1 MLDAGSGFI
10 NLEESPMKTE
20 LCERFGIDTP
30 IFGFSHSVEV
40 VAAVTNAG
48 GYGVYGATRRLADE
62 ITAEVAQ
69 IRAAV
74 GDSPFGL
81 DLVIPAKVPA
91 RNDRDELERTI
102 PDAHRAFI
110 SGIESKYS
118 VPKPS
123 EPGMRTRFIRSEEI
137 QDSQIAAV
145 ADSDVN
151 MVALGI
157 GCPPEVV
164 KLMKA
169 RGKTTVALVGQERH
183 AVRALEAGVDLLVA
197 QGYDAG
203 GHTGEVG
210 TFSLVPRIV
219 DLAGNVPV
227 LAAGGVATGRH
238 IAAALALGAQG
249 VWIGTAFLMTD
260 EYAAHLSPGELDSL
274 LRAQATDTVISR
286 AESGKPFRQTRSAWS
301 EEWAA
306 PDAPKALSHPL
317 HDVLVGDILGAIIEH
332 DIRPLQHYGAG
343 QGIGWFDRLR
353 PVSEVMDDL
362 VQGADAA
369 LDRTRPLAR
378 KFEGTTA

>member
-1 MLDAGSGFI
+1 
-10 NLEESPMKTE
+10 MKTE
-20 LCERFGIDTP
+20 LCERFGIDVP
-30 IFGFSHSVEV
+30 IFGFSHAVEV

-48 GYGVYGATRRLADE
+48 GYGVYGATRRLAAE
-62 ITAEVAQ
+62 ITDEVAQ

-74 GDSPFGL
+74 GDRPFGL
-81 DLVIPAKVPA
+81 DLVIPNKVPE
-91 RNDRDELERTI
+91 RNDRAELEKQV
-102 PDAHRAFI
+102 PDVHRSFI
-110 SGIESKYS
+110 ESLESKYA

-137 QDSQIAAV
+137 QDQQIEAV
-145 ADSDVN
+145 AASDVN

-157 GCPPEVV
+157 GCPPAVV
-164 KLMKA
+164 ELMKS

-183 AVRALEAGVDLLVA
+183 AARALEAGVDLLVA

-219 DLAGNVPV
+219 DLAGDVPV

-249 VWIGTAFLMTD
+249 VWIGTAFLVTE
-260 EYAAHLSPGELDSL
+260 EYAPHLSPGELDSL
-274 LRAQATDTVISR
+274 LHAQATDTVISR

-301 EEWAA
+301 EEWAM
-306 PDAPKALSHPL
+306 PDAPKPLSHPL

-343 QGIGWFDRLR
+343 QGIGWFDHLR
-353 PVSEVMDDL
+353 PVSEVMAEL
-362 VQGADAA
+362 VRDGDAA
-369 LDRTRPLAR
+369 LGKAAR
-378 KFEGTTA
+378 LRGAAA

>member
-1 MLDAGSGFI
+1 
-10 NLEESPMKTE
+10 MKTE
-20 LCERFGIDTP
+20 LCERLGIDMP

-74 GDSPFGL
+74 GERPFGL
-81 DLVIPAKVPA
+81 DLVIPAKVPE
-91 RNDRDELERTI
+91 RNDRGELERTI

-145 ADSDVN
+145 ADSDVD

-219 DLAGNVPV
+219 DLAGDVPV

-301 EEWAA
+301 EEWSS

-353 PVSEVMDDL
+353 PVYEVMDDL
-362 VQGADAA
+362 VRGADAA
-369 LDRTRPLAR
+369 LDRTRHLAR
-378 KFEGTTA
+378 KLEGTTA